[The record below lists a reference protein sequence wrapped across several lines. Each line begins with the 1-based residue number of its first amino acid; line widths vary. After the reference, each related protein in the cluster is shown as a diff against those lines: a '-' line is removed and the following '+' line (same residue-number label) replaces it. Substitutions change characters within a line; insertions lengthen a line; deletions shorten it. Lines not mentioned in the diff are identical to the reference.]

1 MKITKANKGMFCK
14 NVSVITIFDKLK
26 LLFTPMIKSHNEDG
40 NVNYKMDKKGHI
52 YVYKIE
58 PKKEVETA

>member
-26 LLFTPMIKSHNEDG
+26 LLFTPMIEFHNPDG
-40 NVNYKMDKKGHI
+40 KVYYKADKKGRI
-52 YVYKIE
+52 YLFKIE
-58 PKKEVETA
+58 PKKEV

>member
-26 LLFTPMIKSHNEDG
+26 LLFTPMIEVHTPDG
-40 NVNYKMDKKGHI
+40 IIWYKVDKKGHI
-52 YVYKIE
+52 YLFKIE
-58 PKKEVETA
+58 PKKEV